1 MSDVLKIN
9 RCSDT
14 AAAHTACRVADYLAG
29 EETTQGSSSYHGP
42 GCLGHRRVY
51 RWGESGTFG
60 QKRSDLNPTL
70 AVVWRA
76 ETMTLGSSLP
86 RWRVAAQTLRKDDGF
101 NNYRV

>member
-1 MSDVLKIN
+1 MVRDALGTDV
-9 RCSDT
+9 ST
-14 AAAHTACRVADYLAG
+14 G
-29 EETTQGSSSYHGP
+29 
-42 GCLGHRRVY
+42 
-51 RWGESGTFG
+51 GESLCTFG